1 MRFWSQTGKWKR
13 KSILILSPFSWWRAI
28 LATRVLHHPRCK
40 EENNKH
46 NNKVTTYRWE
56 ETAMNVL
63 WESDSTSALGFMT
76 SDTRQTIAQN
86 GLKSTRNATLY
97 VVTSHQLLCAVF
109 SSSVLAETLSFLLN
123 EETRTTKVHANNGW
137 NDDVDDDWSS
147 CPPGT
152 TANQHQVR

>member
-1 MRFWSQTGKWKR
+1 MKKK

-28 LATRVLHHPRCK
+28 RVLLHHPRCK
-40 EENNKH
+40 EENKKEKH

-56 ETAMNVL
+56 EVTAMNVL

-76 SDTRQTIAQN
+76 IRGRQ
-86 GLKSTRNATLY
+86 
-97 VVTSHQLLCAVF
+97 SHKMDLSPHEMWHFMLLHGINYCVEFF

-137 NDDVDDDWSS
+137 NDDVDDDNECSS